1 MDDIYKHIEEYNL
14 IKKRKVLI
22 AFHNIIADMVN
33 DKELSFIV
41 TELFIRGRKLNI
53 LLIYTLLY
61 YANSK

>member
-14 IKKRKVLI
+14 TKKRKVLI
-22 AFHNIIADMVN
+22 AFHSIIADMVN

>member
-22 AFHNIIADMVN
+22 ASHSIIADMVN